1 MMSRSTAAGIRRAPR
16 IFVAATLLCGI
27 AALFGGLATQ
37 LRTAIE
43 SDATFVAAERVG
55 VEYLRPLTRL
65 VVELGRAQSA
75 AVRGSAVDSVA
86 LDAAISGVAAVDLV
100 RGGEL
105 RTQQRWT
112 DLLAAIGTVVTE
124 QPRGAAAVD
133 RYGDLLGLAAE
144 LARRVGDTSKLIL
157 DPALD
162 SYYLMDTVILQL
174 PAAVAAA
181 GRAADK
187 AHLARS
193 TGSSHDGQTISADV
207 AIERHLVAATTA
219 AIGTSVRKAMDETT
233 RTAMVANLTEPLD
246 VFRAAADQLAPPVAL
261 KQSDEAPDAG
271 ALADAAARVRD
282 AALPL
287 AVAALAE
294 LDSLLATRQE
304 GLDTQRISALAFAG
318 AGVVAG
324 VVLLWWSVPPRGRG
338 RGDELAVAA
347 AGDDMSPRDVASVSV
362 QLPAVDARDLLAI
375 EELMHVG
382 RGVRVRPKD
391 EAADAR

>member
-1 MMSRSTAAGIRRAPR
+1 MSRSTSAGVRRGPR
-16 IFVAATLLCGI
+16 IFVAVVLLCGI
-27 AALFGGLATQ
+27 GALFGGLATQ

-43 SDATFVAAERVG
+43 SDAAFVAAERAG

-75 AVRGSAVDSVA
+75 AVRSSALDTVA
-86 LDAAISGVAAVDLV
+86 LDAAISGVAAVDRA
-100 RGGEL
+100 RGEEL

-112 DLLAAIGTVVTE
+112 DLLAAIGTVAAE

-162 SYYLMDTVILQL
+162 SYYLKDTVMLQL
-174 PAAVAAA
+174 PTAVAAA

-193 TGSSHDGQTISADV
+193 TGSSGEDEAISADV
-207 AIERHLVAATTA
+207 AIERHLFASTTA

-246 VFRAAADQLAPPVAL
+246 VFRAAADRLAPPVAL
-261 KQSDEAPDAG
+261 KQADDAPDAG
-271 ALADAAARVRD
+271 ALANAAAQVRD

-287 AVAALAE
+287 AVAALSE

-304 GLDTQRISALAFAG
+304 GLNTQRVSALAFAG

-324 VVLLWWSVPPRGRG
+324 VVLLWWSVPARGRG
-338 RGDELAVAA
+338 RGDELAGAV
-347 AGDDMSPRDVASVSV
+347 GDEMSPRDVASVSV
-362 QLPAVDARDLLAI
+362 QMPAVDARDLLAI

-391 EAADAR
+391 EAEDAR